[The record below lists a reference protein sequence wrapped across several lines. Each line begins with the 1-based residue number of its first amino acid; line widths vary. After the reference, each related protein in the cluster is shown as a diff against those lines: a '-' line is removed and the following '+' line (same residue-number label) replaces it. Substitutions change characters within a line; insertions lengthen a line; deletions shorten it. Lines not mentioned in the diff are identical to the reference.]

1 MRRAGYEVRVLPVE
15 GLSWEENPPTLM
27 EFSRR
32 DLRWCH
38 GNMQYWQLL
47 RMPGLKPISRFQL
60 LFAIWMYLSSPA
72 WMAMM
77 ALGIVMLMTFAPKI
91 ASIVDVLL
99 RRSAHRSYG
108 GAVAFVLNI
117 ASETLF
123 MVLLSPVIALTHTI
137 FLTRLFVFRRG
148 GTWNSQTR
156 ESHAV
161 PWSLAFAKLW
171 PQMLA
176 GCVVLAVIAMK
187 APNDIGWALLG
198 TTGLILAA
206 PFAVATASPLL
217 GSLFARIG
225 VGRIPEENEP
235 PAALLLLHLP
245 AIEVNA
251 PVARIQR

>member
-1 MRRAGYEVRVLPVE
+1 
-15 GLSWEENPPTLM
+15 
-27 EFSRR
+27 
-32 DLRWCH
+32 
-38 GNMQYWQLL
+38 
-47 RMPGLKPISRFQL
+47 
-60 LFAIWMYLSSPA
+60 
-72 WMAMM
+72 
-77 ALGIVMLMTFAPKI
+77 
-91 ASIVDVLL
+91 
-99 RRSAHRSYG
+99 
-108 GAVAFVLNI
+108 
-117 ASETLF
+117 

-161 PWSLAFAKLW
+161 PWRLAFAKLW
-171 PQMLA
+171 PQTIA
-176 GCVVLAVIAMK
+176 GCTVLAVVVMK

-235 PAALLLLHLP
+235 PAALLPLHLP